1 MAQASRPLRADSA
14 ATRESILEASV
25 KLFSERG
32 YRNTSLRAI
41 TDAADVNL
49 AAANY
54 HFGSKAQLL
63 DAAFERCIAPINDER
78 MRRLRQLQAS
88 SSSPS
93 VEALVRAFVDLE
105 FALKDNEH
113 LDQFLAHLFAEPKS
127 VSVPLLEKTFAPVVQ
142 AYFAA
147 LHAALPDVPVE
158 VLRWRFHLMIG
169 SMIQL
174 ARFRHPL
181 NFFQAD
187 SPPAEGSL
195 QAGID
200 QLVEFVV
207 AGLTQPGTS
216 GDGASGDGE

>member
-1 MAQASRPLRADSA
+1 MAQVTRSARADSA

-25 KLFSERG
+25 KLFSENG
-32 YRNTSLRAI
+32 YSNTSLRAI
-41 TDAADVNL
+41 ADAANVNL

-63 DAAFERCIAPINDER
+63 EAAFEHCIAPINNER
-78 MRRLRQLQAS
+78 MRRLRRLQAS
-88 SSSPS
+88 SSPPS

-105 FALKDNEH
+105 FALHDNES

-147 LHAALPDVPVE
+147 IRIALPDVSAAE
-158 VLRWRFHLMIG
+158 LRWRFHFMIG

-181 NFFQAD
+181 NIFQVD
-187 SPPAEGSL
+187 SPPTKGSL
-195 QAGID
+195 AAGIE
-200 QLVEFVV
+200 QLVGFVV
-207 AGLTQPGTS
+207 AGLIQPEV
-216 GDGASGDGE
+216 DGEAE

>member
-1 MAQASRPLRADSA
+1 
-14 ATRESILEASV
+14 V

-41 TDAADVNL
+41 ADAADVNL

-54 HFGSKAQLL
+54 HFGSKAHLL
-63 DAAFERCIAPINDER
+63 EAAFERCIAPINDER
-78 MRRLRQLQAS
+78 MRRLRRIQKS
-88 SSSPS
+88 SSPPS

-105 FALKDNEH
+105 FALKDDDH

-127 VSVPLLEKTFAPVVQ
+127 VSVPLLEKMFAPTVQ

-147 LHAALPDVPVE
+147 IRVALPDVPAE
-158 VLRWRFHLMIG
+158 ELRWRFHFMIG

-181 NFFQAD
+181 NLFKAD
-187 SPPAEGSL
+187 ESANEASL
-195 QAGID
+195 NVGIN
-200 QLVEFVV
+200 QLVRFVV
-207 AGLTQPGTS
+207 AGLIQPGTS
-216 GDGASGDGE
+216 GDGE